1 MSLGCAILREVSEN
15 HRTERL
21 CNQRRQQ
28 KSHRSL
34 ESNLFICFPELR
46 VMFTEHEVLSR
57 KYHFFIV
64 EAWGRGKEIVITQN
78 NFPILTKV

>member
-1 MSLGCAILREVSEN
+1 MQAAKTPC
-15 HRTERL
+15 T
-21 CNQRRQQ
+21 
-28 KSHRSL
+28 L
-34 ESNLFICFPELR
+34 ESNLYIFLELR

-64 EAWGRGKEIVITQN
+64 GARGKEIVIAQN